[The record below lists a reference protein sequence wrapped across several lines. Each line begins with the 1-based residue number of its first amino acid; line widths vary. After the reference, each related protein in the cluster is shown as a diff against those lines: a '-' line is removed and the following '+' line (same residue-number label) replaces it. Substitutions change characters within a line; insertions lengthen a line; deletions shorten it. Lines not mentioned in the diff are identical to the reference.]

1 VQPPKYLLVDTAA
14 GLSDSVAMFAA
25 AADDVVLVVCDEPAS
40 ITDAYALIKVLSRDF
55 AVRRFRMVAN
65 MVRNEGEARQLHH
78 KLSRVSDRFLDV
90 VIEFS
95 GWVPH
100 DERLRQAIK
109 QQSAVVDRWPSSRSA
124 LAFKQLAGA
133 VDRWEEPERASLDR
147 IAFLVAGRPPRQ
159 GIEMSVASEYLQHSR
174 ESADELVRRHA
185 PLVRRIAYHLMG
197 RLPASVDV
205 GDLIQAGMIGLLEA
219 ARHFA
224 LDRGASFETYA
235 GIRIRGAMLDE
246 LRRTDWTPRSVH
258 RKTREVAEVIRQIE
272 TETGAE
278 ANDAEVMKRLGIGAD
293 EYHQVLA
300 DAACVRLLSLTA
312 PDDGEESSAL
322 DVADEAG
329 LNPAEHIERDG
340 MREALVEAIGGL
352 PEREQL
358 VMSLYYEQELN
369 LKEIGAVLGVSES
382 RVCQIHGQAVI
393 RLRARMSGWRDG

>member
-1 VQPPKYLLVDTAA
+1 
-14 GLSDSVAMFAA
+14 
-25 AADDVVLVVCDEPAS
+25 
-40 ITDAYALIKVLSRDF
+40 
-55 AVRRFRMVAN
+55 
-65 MVRNEGEARQLHH
+65 
-78 KLSRVSDRFLDV
+78 
-90 VIEFS
+90 
-95 GWVPH
+95 
-100 DERLRQAIK
+100 
-109 QQSAVVDRWPSSRSA
+109 
-124 LAFKQLAGA
+124 
-133 VDRWEEPERASLDR
+133 
-147 IAFLVAGRPPRQ
+147 
-159 GIEMSVASEYLQHSR
+159 MSVASEYLQVSR
-174 ESADELVRRHA
+174 ESADQLVQRHA

-219 ARHFA
+219 ARNFA

-278 ANDAEVMKRLGIGAD
+278 ADDLAVMKRLGISAE
-293 EYHQVLA
+293 EYHQVLI
-300 DAACVRLLSLTA
+300 DAACSRLLSLTSS
-312 PDDGEESSAL
+312 DDNEDSGVL
-322 DVADEAG
+322 DVADASG
-329 LNPAEHIERDG
+329 LGPEESIERDG
-340 MREALVEAIGGL
+340 MRDALVGAIEGL

-393 RLRARMSGWRDG
+393 RLRARLADWRG

>member
-1 VQPPKYLLVDTAA
+1 
-14 GLSDSVAMFAA
+14 
-25 AADDVVLVVCDEPAS
+25 
-40 ITDAYALIKVLSRDF
+40 
-55 AVRRFRMVAN
+55 
-65 MVRNEGEARQLHH
+65 
-78 KLSRVSDRFLDV
+78 
-90 VIEFS
+90 
-95 GWVPH
+95 
-100 DERLRQAIK
+100 
-109 QQSAVVDRWPSSRSA
+109 
-124 LAFKQLAGA
+124 
-133 VDRWEEPERASLDR
+133 
-147 IAFLVAGRPPRQ
+147 
-159 GIEMSVASEYLQHSR
+159 MSVASEYLQHSR

-219 ARHFA
+219 ARHYVS
-224 LDRGASFETYA
+224 DRGASFETYA

-278 ANDAEVMKRLGIGAD
+278 AGDAEVMKRLGISAD

-300 DAACVRLLSLTA
+300 DASCVRLLSLTA

-322 DVADEAG
+322 DVVDEAG

-340 MREALVEAIGGL
+340 MREALAGAIGSL

-393 RLRARMSGWRDG
+393 RLRARMTGWRDR